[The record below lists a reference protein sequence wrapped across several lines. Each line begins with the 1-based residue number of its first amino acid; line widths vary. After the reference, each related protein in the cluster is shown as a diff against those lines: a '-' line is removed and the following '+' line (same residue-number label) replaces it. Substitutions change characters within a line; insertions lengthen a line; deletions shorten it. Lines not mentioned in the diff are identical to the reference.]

1 MREPRATPNIIILA
15 PLLAIAVV
23 LVIGLMGALESCPDS
38 AAGCRYLNHANKIE
52 KLQPAFLIGSR
63 PASLPG
69 DAIR

>member
-38 AAGCRYLNHANKIE
+38 AAGCRYINHANKIE
-52 KLQPAFLIGSR
+52 RL
-63 PASLPG
+63 
-69 DAIR
+69 